1 MNFLTSLFH
10 REEGISLY
18 QYILAQKIDLAK
30 NLLIYSDY
38 SYIDIAN
45 YLGFT
50 SQSHLGA
57 CFKAATGMTL
67 REYRNRYK
75 KETFDEI

>member
-18 QYILAQKIDLAK
+18 QYIFAQKIDLAK

-50 SQSHLGA
+50 SQSHLSA
-57 CFKAATGMTL
+57 RFKAATGMTL